1 MPVSTDVSYDNTGN
15 QYNVTRIL
23 TNFDFDL
30 AKYKAYSPLFLGTT
44 FALAYGL
51 SFGAITAVLMHTYLF
66 YGAEIWRQFKESW
79 NQEDDI
85 HMKLNKVYK
94 QAPDWWYLV
103 LGLIMFGVA
112 IGTCEGWDTQMPW
125 WAVILSMAMAAVF
138 FVPCGIIQ
146 AVSNIQ
152 IGLNVITEFVAA
164 YALAGKPL
172 ANMTFK
178 CYGYMAMYQGLS
190 FAQDL
195 KLGHYMH
202 LPPVM
207 MFWVQVLATIWGSL
221 VQVGVLYWAYA
232 NIAGICTAAAA
243 QNFVCPNATTFFTAS
258 VVWGAVGPQRMFEKG
273 QVYYG
278 NLFFFLIGAL
288 LPIPVFFL
296 ARRWPGGPWK
306 FFNVPIFFSGTAYI
320 PPATAINYA
329 TWSIVGFIFN
339 FVIKRR
345 HPQWWAK
352 YNYVTSAGFDCG
364 LAISLIVIFLC
375 LSLPKGGISF
385 NWWGN
390 VGAFD
395 TAVWTPLSLVWE

>member
-1 MPVSTDVSYDNTGN
+1 
-15 QYNVTRIL
+15 
-23 TNFDFDL
+23 
-30 AKYKAYSPLFLGTT
+30 
-44 FALAYGL
+44 
-51 SFGAITAVLMHTYLF
+51 
-66 YGAEIWRQFKESW
+66 
-79 NQEDDI
+79 
-85 HMKLNKVYK
+85 
-94 QAPDWWYLV
+94 
-103 LGLIMFGVA
+103 
-112 IGTCEGWDTQMPW
+112 
-125 WAVILSMAMAAVF
+125 
-138 FVPCGIIQ
+138 
-146 AVSNIQ
+146 
-152 IGLNVITEFVAA
+152 
-164 YALAGKPL
+164 
-172 ANMTFK
+172 
-178 CYGYMAMYQGLS
+178 MYQGLS

-395 TAVWTPLSLVWE
+395 TAV